1 MVKQTVQLNPSH
13 TQKNALWLGLILFLC
28 LPIVAIDCVSASS
41 ENQEVILFDEWPKI
55 QTSTN
60 ILELP
65 QIREI
70 LGNFDES
77 KEHIIEIRFPGGAEG
92 RLWGESIAEWLT
104 AFGVPGNHLDVLP
117 GSGAADRV
125 VLEILEPR

>member
-1 MVKQTVQLNPSH
+1 MSTDLCSIQNSVLR
-13 TQKNALWLGLILFLC
+13 LGYILTLC
-28 LPIVAIDCVSASS
+28 FVVIAVDYASAYE
-41 ENQEVILFDEWPKI
+41 ENHEVILLEEWPQT
-55 QTSTN
+55 QTSLK

-70 LGNFDES
+70 LKNFNES
-77 KEHIIEIRFPGGAEG
+77 KMDVVEIRFPGGAEG

-104 AFGVPGNHLDVLP
+104 AFGLPGDHLKVIP

-125 VLEILEPR
+125 VLEIIQSP